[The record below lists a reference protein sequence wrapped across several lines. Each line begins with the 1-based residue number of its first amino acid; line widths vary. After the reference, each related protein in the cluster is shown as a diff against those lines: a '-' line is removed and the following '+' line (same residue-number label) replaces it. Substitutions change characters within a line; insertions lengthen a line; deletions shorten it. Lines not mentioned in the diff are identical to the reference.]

1 MRWHQVGCE
10 CVTIPLALASS
21 PPPSAYHVSSVT
33 HRHTPTTISQVTP
46 QSCPVDTFYILG
58 LFKRNPGKRIL
69 PRSPP
74 YAVESRVKP
83 STGYLRTLQL
93 QGSKASEKIY
103 LKEMNVFLAQ
113 GREKIQSK
121 IFCKENFRK
130 VDLTINAVE
139 CVIRRISAG
148 GGISRDNL
156 TRSLE
161 STTWILRLEKIRM
174 YIKNNNG
181 SGMRR
186 CIFYLKT
193 LKGSQSC
200 KSLSRYR

>member
-93 QGSKASEKIY
+93 QRNELSSFSNGDQHVSPSPP
-103 LKEMNVFLAQ
+103 
-113 GREKIQSK
+113 EKIQSK